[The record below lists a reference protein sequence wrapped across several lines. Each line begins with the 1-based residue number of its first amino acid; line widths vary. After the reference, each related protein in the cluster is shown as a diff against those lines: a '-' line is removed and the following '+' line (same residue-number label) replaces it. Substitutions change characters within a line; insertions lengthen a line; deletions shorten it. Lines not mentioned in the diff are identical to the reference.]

1 MGDTTNGFGKKRDY
15 NQYGEVEKDPEDT
28 KKERDL
34 PKPANKGVKKKK

>member
-1 MGDTTNGFGKKRDY
+1 MGDTTNGFDKKRDH

-34 PKPANKGVKKKK
+34 PKRPNKGVEKKK